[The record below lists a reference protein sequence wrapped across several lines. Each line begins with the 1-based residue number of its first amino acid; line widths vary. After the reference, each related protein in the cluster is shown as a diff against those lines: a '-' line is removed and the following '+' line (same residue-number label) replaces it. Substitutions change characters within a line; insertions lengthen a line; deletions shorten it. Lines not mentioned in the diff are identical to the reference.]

1 VLPATIEIPRV
12 FGDAMITYEHDRTL
26 LHRLDPRSKLL
37 AQFGFAIAAL
47 AHTSVPTLGALT
59 ALALAALAVAR
70 LSPVRVLR
78 TYWFV
83 LVLLAMGPVF
93 ASLTLGPP
101 WVVPE
106 QGVGSVISGYRVVLV
121 LCVSAAYVR
130 TTPVR
135 ETRAAIQRHAPGR
148 LGQLLGV
155 GVALVFRF
163 FPVLLSDLRRARLA
177 LRARAGEDLGT
188 VEWLWRLALS
198 GLTRAFERAETL
210 SLALRARC
218 FAWNPTLPHLQFSR
232 VDYPVL
238 AVAAVL
244 ALSPLFL

>member
-1 VLPATIEIPRV
+1 
-12 FGDAMITYEHDRTL
+12 MITYEHGQSL

-47 AHTSVPTLGALT
+47 AGTAPRRLGALT
-59 ALALAALAVAR
+59 VLALSVLALAR

-78 TYWFV
+78 SYWFL
-83 LVLLAMGPVF
+83 LVLLALGPVL
-93 ASLTLGPP
+93 AGLRLGPP
-101 WVVPE
+101 WYVPE
-106 QGVGSVISGYRVVLV
+106 RGVDSVVSGYRVVLV

-163 FPVLLSDLRRARLA
+163 FPVVLSDIRRARLA
-177 LRARAGEDLGT
+177 LRARAGDTLGRT
-188 VEWLWRLALS
+188 EWLWRLSLA
-198 GLTRAFERAETL
+198 GVTRAFERAETL
-210 SLALRARC
+210 SLALQARC
-218 FAWNPTLPHLQFSR
+218 FAWNPTLPRLGFSR
-232 VDYPVL
+232 ADYPVL
-238 AVAAVL
+238 AAGL
-244 ALSPLFL
+244 ALAVSPLVL

>member
-1 VLPATIEIPRV
+1 
-12 FGDAMITYEHDRTL
+12 MITYEHGRSL
-26 LHRLDPRSKLL
+26 LHRLDPRSKLV
-37 AQFGFAIAAL
+37 AQFGFAIAVL
-47 AHTSVPTLGALT
+47 AGTAPRTLAGLT
-59 ALALAALAVAR
+59 VLSLGVLALAR

-78 TYWFV
+78 AYWFV
-83 LVLLAMGPVF
+83 LVLLALGPPV
-93 ASLTLGPP
+93 AGLTLGPP
-101 WVVPE
+101 WFVPARA
-106 QGVGSVISGYRVVLV
+106 VDSVLSGYRVVLM

-135 ETRAAIQRHAPGR
+135 DTRAAIQRHAPGR

-177 LRARAGEDLGT
+177 LRARAGDNLGR

-198 GLTRAFERAETL
+198 GITRAFGRAETL

-218 FAWNPTLPHLQFSR
+218 FAWNPTLPHLRFSR
-232 VDYPVL
+232 ADYPVVAAGLAL
-238 AVAAVL
+238 AV
-244 ALSPLFL
+244 SPLVL